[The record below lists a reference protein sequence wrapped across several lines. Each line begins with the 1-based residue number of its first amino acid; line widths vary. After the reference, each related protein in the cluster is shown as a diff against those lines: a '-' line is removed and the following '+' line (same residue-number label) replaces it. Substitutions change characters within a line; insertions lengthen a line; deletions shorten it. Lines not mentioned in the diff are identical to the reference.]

1 MIWAGHQDVVRSL
14 VLLPPSQSRPPESSG
29 TSQDDLDFDPLFLST
44 SNDPPLLVN
53 SLSPSARPPNKPTNG
68 GEPVRILEG
77 HTSIVYECCLCP
89 APTSSSSSFSSP
101 AGEPRRVVT
110 SSEDGTL
117 RWWDWTVP
125 QSDSASALVETVEM
139 PVESVWCVA
148 ALPLSGDVVAG
159 GSDGVVRV
167 YSSSSAEHPAG
178 VGQEIGEEEGEGLPS
193 EKERRE
199 EERLVEEVAR
209 KKGRRSE
216 G

>member
-1 MIWAGHQDVVRSL
+1 M
-14 VLLPPSQSRPPESSG
+14 
-29 TSQDDLDFDPLFLST
+29 
-44 SNDPPLLVN
+44 
-53 SLSPSARPPNKPTNG
+53 
-68 GEPVRILEG
+68 
-77 HTSIVYECCLCP
+77 
-89 APTSSSSSFSSP
+89 
-101 AGEPRRVVT
+101 
-110 SSEDGTL
+110 
-117 RWWDWTVP
+117 P